1 MRFTGERLPEG
12 DPHFQADMARH
23 LAAYLV
29 ARPYCTGRSVL
40 DAGCGEGYGSAL
52 VAEVAASVLGVDRS
66 AAALARAHANHAG
79 PRVRFACVDLER
91 LDAVRR
97 RFDVLLN
104 FQVLEH
110 LHDPRRLLEQFAA
123 HLEPGGTLVLTT
135 PNRPMSVSENPYH
148 VHEYTADE
156 LRPVLAPYFSHVDVR
171 GVAGNEKVTAYEDA
185 RRRQVARILRL
196 DPLGLRNRLPEPVVK
211 FAFAQLAKLV
221 RRLVAKDGRPAG
233 IGPEDFHEQASA
245 DGAVDLLAIC
255 RK

>member
-1 MRFTGERLPEG
+1 VRFTGERLPEG

-52 VAEVAASVLGVDRS
+52 VAEVAARVLGVDRS
-66 AAALARAHANHAG
+66 LPALARAQANHAG
-79 PRVRFACVDLER
+79 PRVGFACVDLEH
-91 LDAVRR
+91 LDAIRR

-123 HLEPGGTLVLTT
+123 HLEPGGILVLTT

-148 VHEYTADE
+148 VHEYTAEE
-156 LRPVLAPYFSHVDVR
+156 LRPVA
-171 GVAGNEKVTAYEDA
+171 
-185 RRRQVARILRL
+185 
-196 DPLGLRNRLPEPVVK
+196 
-211 FAFAQLAKLV
+211 
-221 RRLVAKDGRPAG
+221 
-233 IGPEDFHEQASA
+233 
-245 DGAVDLLAIC
+245 
-255 RK
+255 

>member
-29 ARPYCTGRSVL
+29 ARPYCADRNVL

-52 VAEVAASVLGVDRS
+52 VAETAASVLGVDRS
-66 AAALARAHANHAG
+66 AVALARAHANHAG
-79 PRVRFACVDLER
+79 PRVRFACADLTR
-91 LDAVRR
+91 LDAIRR
-97 RFDVLLN
+97 RFDVVLN

-110 LHDPRRLLEQFAA
+110 LHDPRPLLEQFAA

-156 LRPVLAPYFSHVDVR
+156 LRPVLAPYFSSVDVR

-221 RRLVAKDGRPAG
+221 RRLVAKDGRPTT
-233 IGPEDFHEQASA
+233 IEPEDFREQASA
-245 DGAVDLLAIC
+245 EGAVDLLAIC

>member
-1 MRFTGERLPEG
+1 VRFTGERLPEG

-29 ARPYCTGRSVL
+29 ARPYCAGRRVL

-52 VAEVAASVLGVDRS
+52 VAEVAADVLGVDRS
-66 AAALARAHANHAG
+66 LAALARARANHAG

-91 LDAVRR
+91 LDAVRS
-97 RFDVLLN
+97 RFDVVLN

-110 LHDPRRLLEQFAA
+110 LHDPRPLLAQFAA
-123 HLEPGGTLVLTT
+123 RLEPGGTLVLTT

-156 LRPVLAPYFSHVDVR
+156 LRPVLAPYFAQVDVR
-171 GVAGNEKVTAYEDA
+171 GVAGNEKVAAYEEA

-196 DPLGLRNRLPEPVVK
+196 DPLGLRNRLPASVVR
-211 FAFAQLAKLV
+211 FAFALFAKLV
-221 RRLVAKDGRPAG
+221 RRRVARDGTQAG
-233 IGPEDFHEQASA
+233 IGPEDYREQASA
-245 DGAVDLLAIC
+245 EGALDLLAIC

>member
-29 ARPYCTGRSVL
+29 ARPYCAGRHVL

-66 AAALARAHANHAG
+66 AAALARAAASHAG
-79 PRVRFACVDLER
+79 PRVAFACVDLER

-97 RFDVLLN
+97 RFDVVLN

-110 LHDPRRLLEQFAA
+110 LADPRPLLRQLAA
-123 HLEPGGTLVLTT
+123 HLEPGGLLVLTT

-156 LRPVLAPYFSHVDVR
+156 LAAALAPHFAEVSVR
-171 GVAGNEKVTAYEDA
+171 GVAGNAKVAAYEEA

-196 DPLGLRNRLPEPVVK
+196 DPLGLRNRLPAPLVR
-211 FAFAQLAKLV
+211 FAFAHLAKLV
-221 RRLVAKDGRPAG
+221 RRLVARDGTPSAIVPA
-233 IGPEDFHEQASA
+233 DFREQESP

-255 RK
+255 RR

>member
-29 ARPYCTGRSVL
+29 ARPYCVGRRVL

-52 VAEVAASVLGVDRS
+52 VAEVAADVLGVDRS
-66 AAALARAHANHAG
+66 MAALARARANHAG

-91 LDAVRR
+91 LDALRG

-110 LHDPRRLLEQFAA
+110 LSDPRPLLAQFTA

-156 LRPVLAPYFSHVDVR
+156 LRPVLAPYFSQVDVR
-171 GVAGNEKVTAYEDA
+171 GVAGNEKVTAYENA

-196 DPLGLRNRLPEPVVK
+196 DPLGLRHRLPAPVVK
-211 FAFAQLAKLV
+211 FAFAQFARLV
-221 RRLVAKDGRPAG
+221 RRLVATDAKPAE
-233 IGPEDFHEQASA
+233 IGPEDFREQPSA
-245 DGAVDLLAIC
+245 EGAVDLLAVC